1 MFLRLIDKKAQS
13 TIEYAVL
20 ISFVA
25 AAIIGMHFYMRRSVQ
40 GNLKTIERELNS
52 EWGRE
57 Q

>member
-25 AAIIGMHFYMRRSVQ
+25 AAIIGMHVYMRRSVQ
-40 GNLKTIERELNS
+40 GSLKTIERELNS

>member
-1 MFLRLIDKKAQS
+1 MFLRLINKKAQS

-25 AAIIGMHFYMRRSVQ
+25 AAIIGMHVYMRRSVQ
-40 GNLKTIERELNS
+40 GSLKTIERELNT
-52 EWGRE
+52 EWGNE